1 MHFRQTFS
9 TLCTFMALATAASG
23 QQTMTLKECMQ
34 HAVDNSIKMKT
45 QKSETDD
52 ARIARSDETS
62 TVFTLTFR

>member
-1 MHFRQTFS
+1 M
-9 TLCTFMALATAASG
+9 FMALATAASG

-34 HAVDNSIKMKT
+34 YAVDNSIKMKT
-45 QKSETDD
+45 HKSETDD

>member
-1 MHFRQTFS
+1 M
-9 TLCTFMALATAASG
+9 FMALATAASG

-62 TVFTLTFR
+62 TVFSLTFRVITISVF

>member
-1 MHFRQTFS
+1 
-9 TLCTFMALATAASG
+9 MALATAASG

-62 TVFTLTFR
+62 TVFTLTFREITISVF

>member
-1 MHFRQTFS
+1 MQFRQTFS
-9 TLCTFMALATAASG
+9 TLCLFMALATAASG

>member
-1 MHFRQTFS
+1 MHFRQTIS
-9 TLCTFMALATAASG
+9 TLCMFMALATAASG
-23 QQTMTLKECMQ
+23 QQTMTLQECMQ

>member
-1 MHFRQTFS
+1 
-9 TLCTFMALATAASG
+9 MALATAASG

>member
-1 MHFRQTFS
+1 M
-9 TLCTFMALATAASG
+9 FMALATAASG
-23 QQTMTLKECMQ
+23 KQTMTLKECMQ